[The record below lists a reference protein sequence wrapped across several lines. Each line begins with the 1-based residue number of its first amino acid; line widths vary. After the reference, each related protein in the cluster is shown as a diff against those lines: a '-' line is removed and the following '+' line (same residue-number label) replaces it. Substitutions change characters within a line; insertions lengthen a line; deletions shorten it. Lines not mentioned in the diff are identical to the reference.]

1 MKRINLLLKQIE
13 KLRKVAVVS
22 VPADKRI
29 QV

>member
-13 KLRKVAVVS
+13 QPRKVAVVG

-29 QV
+29 HG